1 MKIILASK
9 SPRRKELLSQ
19 IGLEF
24 ECVVSDK
31 EEVISSSIPKD
42 VVEELS
48 LQKAEDVFDIVNVDS
63 KEDVLIIGADT
74 VVSHMGRIM
83 GKPKDKADACDMLS
97 QLNNQCHEVWTGVT
111 MVSFINGEKKTETFS
126 EVTKVYMFDMS
137 EMEIRQYVESGEPMD
152 KAGAYAI
159 QGLCA
164 KFIEKIE
171 GDYNNVVGLPISSV
185 YKKIKT
191 MIY

>member
-9 SPRRKELLSQ
+9 SPRRKELLAQ

-31 EEVISSSIPKD
+31 EEVISSSVPKE
-42 VVEELS
+42 VVEDLS
-48 LQKAEDVFDIVNVDS
+48 LQKAEDVFSIVRAES
-63 KEDVLIIGADT
+63 EDEIIIIGADT

-83 GKPKDKADACDMLS
+83 GKPKDREDACDMLGE
-97 QLNNQCHEVWTGVT
+97 LNNKCHEVWTGVT
-111 MVSFINGEKKTETFS
+111 IISLVNGEKKSETFS
-126 EVTKVYMFDMS
+126 VMTKVYMFEMS
-137 EMEIRQYVESGEPMD
+137 EKEINEYVDSGEPMD

-171 GDYNNVVGLPISSV
+171 GDYNNVVGLPISAV
-185 YKKIKT
+185 YKNIKNF
-191 MIY
+191 IK